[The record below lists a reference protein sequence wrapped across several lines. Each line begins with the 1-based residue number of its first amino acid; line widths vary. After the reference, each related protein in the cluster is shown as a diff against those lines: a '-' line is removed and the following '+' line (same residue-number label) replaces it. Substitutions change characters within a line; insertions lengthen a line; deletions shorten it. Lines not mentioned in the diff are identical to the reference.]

1 MKAGT
6 SWPAPPAPAKDR
18 AIWMVS
24 LIDTFSLLLCFFILM
39 FSMQAP
45 EAQRFREV
53 AASLAK
59 QLPVLGTRPLAPPS
73 PPSRLAPTL
82 TTEFALNL
90 DYLTSLVEGRIERLP
105 ALAGL
110 ALQRRSDRL
119 MLTPPNDVAFSDGA
133 TALLPGAAPMLAAIG
148 DLLSHVPN
156 RLEVRAAVG
165 PDVSW
170 EAALVRA
177 RAVATALRQG
187 GYAGDPVVMAGM
199 GGAPISFALRPT
211 REEPR

>member
-1 MKAGT
+1 MKTGAT
-6 SWPAPPAPAKDR
+6 WPAPPASMKDR
-18 AIWMVS
+18 SIWMVS

-45 EAQRFREV
+45 ETRRFHEI

-59 QLPVLGTRPLAPPS
+59 QLPVLGTRPMAPPA

-105 ALAGL
+105 ALSGL
-110 ALQRRSDRL
+110 ALQRRADRL
-119 MLTPPNDVAFSDGA
+119 LLTPPSDVAFASGETSPLA
-133 TALLPGAAPMLAAIG
+133 GAAPMLAAIG

-165 PDVSW
+165 GDVPW
-170 EAALVRA
+170 EAALA
-177 RAVATALRQG
+177 RAWSVANALRQG
-187 GYAGDPVVMAGM
+187 G
-199 GGAPISFALRPT
+199 
-211 REEPR
+211 